1 MLAWRSTT
9 RKKLLRGE
17 WDGGDDIV
25 NDNEYCPVRESK
37 DQGFIMARSGWCGD
51 RRHQG
56 IMALEKMLDSPKG
69 IRIWGQSSPEMQFW
83 CAFVQSHMKHKLMRS
98 ISLPKWPRKK
108 IYFLKKNNTNK
119 KIFNPKNTPQ
129 KVSKWAKLHKTLTLA
144 LTVTTIPHFCQCWH
158 HYHRHYHLW
167 PFQQGQQLLTFH
179 LALTTSFP
187 LATLNRARY
196 GSLFSLVLFPP
207 LLSPILLSLLPPL
220 SHFIFFLHLSL
231 DSQPLFYLSK
241 NIFSFFYEARLLN

>member
-1 MLAWRSTT
+1 MVVMTLSTT
-9 RKKLLRGE
+9 MR
-17 WDGGDDIV
+17 
-25 NDNEYCPVRESK
+25 YCRVRESK
-37 DQGFIMARSGWCGD
+37 DQGFIMACSGWCGD